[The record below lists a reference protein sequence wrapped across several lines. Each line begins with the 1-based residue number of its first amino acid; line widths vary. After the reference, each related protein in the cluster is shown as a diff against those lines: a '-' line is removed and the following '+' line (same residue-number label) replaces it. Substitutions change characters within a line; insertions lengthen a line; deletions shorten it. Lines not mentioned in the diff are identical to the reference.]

1 MEKLSGLLKAA
12 GDEGRLRILAM
23 LRNRRLCVCQIQA
36 VLGLSQPAVSQ
47 HLAQLKRAGLI
58 TSERQGKWTFYR
70 IAEPK
75 AGIIREFLSFL
86 VSALKNN
93 AKAKRDG
100 VALGQKKIRE
110 LASVCKA
117 PAKAAPR
124 KSANM
129 KGR

>member
-1 MEKLSGLLKAA
+1 LEKLSGLLKAA

-23 LRNRRLCVCQIQA
+23 LRGRRLCVCQIQA

-58 TSERQGKWTFYR
+58 TSERQGKWIFYR

-75 AGIIREFLSFL
+75 AGIICEFLSFL
-86 VSALKNN
+86 VSALKKN
-93 AKAKRDG
+93 ANARRDG
-100 VALGQKKIRE
+100 IALSQKKIRE
-110 LASVCKA
+110 LASGCKA
-117 PAKAAPR
+117 PAKTAHR
-124 KSANM
+124 KGANM